1 MAHTVYIRGIP
12 ENKNIKNVAVREAP
26 GLTQKERF
34 RADIGLKATCSEV
47 KPDLGNDGFNGQ
59 VYKWFFLTFEDG
71 RNGWVRDDLLEVE
84 GDLTAVGYAVYT
96 TRTYAFTA
104 VQQVTTIVV
113 TTTATPPKSGE
124 VTAPTTAPVIT
135 PQPKPQPQPQAQPQP
150 APAPSGYDVTIN
162 TKARVRSRPTTSGQ
176 QIGSFE
182 PGTTIKAYALEPG
195 QDGQAYRWARVLVNN
210 LSGYVREDLLN
221 FSPEAAKAF
230 GIGIAAPVT
239 SAVSQPV
246 ATAPSAHAASFQL
259 QWPVR
264 VHTINQNF
272 MENRFFDYSQFGHP
286 GHEGIDFPVGNG
298 TEIFAAANGIVD
310 LVDLRG
316 TTPFEA
322 AYGTHIWIR
331 HDQPGGVVYRTLY
344 AHLSQV
350 WVSQG
355 QQVTAGQ
362 LVALSGNTGR
372 STGPHLHFSLK
383 KVGAS
388 NARETTYQVVGDLI
402 KVPGTN
408 VLWRRGDTGTFKWD
422 YIDPTSFLTPPPAN
436 IPVKRV

>member
-26 GLTQKERF
+26 GVNQKERF

-47 KPDLGNDGFNGQ
+47 KSDLGNDGFNGQ

-71 RNGWVRDDLLEVE
+71 RNGWVRDDLLELE
-84 GDLTAVGYAVYT
+84 GDLTAIGYAVYT

-104 VQQVTTIVV
+104 VHQVVAVV
-113 TTTATPPKSGE
+113 TTSITPPKSDP
-124 VTAPTTAPVIT
+124 VAPTPAVSVPA
-135 PQPKPQPQPQAQPQP
+135 PQPQQP
-150 APAPSGYDVTIN
+150 AAPAGYDITVN
-162 TKARVRSRPTTSGQ
+162 TKARVRSRPTTTGQ

-182 PGTTIKAYALEPG
+182 PGTTIKAFALEAG

-210 LSGYVREDLLN
+210 LTGYIREDLVN

-230 GIGIAAPVT
+230 GIGAAAPVT
-239 SAVSQPV
+239 TPAPTTVPTPTPSQNV
-246 ATAPSAHAASFQL
+246 GTFKL

-264 VHTINQNF
+264 QHTINQNF

-298 TEIFAAANGIVD
+298 TEIFACADGVVD

-322 AYGTHIWIR
+322 AYGTHLWIR
-331 HDQPGGVVYRTLY
+331 HDHGGAVYRTLY
-344 AHLSQV
+344 AHLSEIR
-350 WVSQG
+350 VSQG
-355 QQVTAGQ
+355 QRVTAGQ

-388 NARETTYQVVGDLI
+388 NARETTYEVVGDLI
-402 KVPGTN
+402 KVPNTSI
-408 VLWRRGDTGTFKWD
+408 LWRRGDRGTFKWD
-422 YIDPTSFLTPPPAN
+422 YIDPTPYLTPPPAN
-436 IPVKRV
+436 IPVKRVQQ